1 MCRRAG
7 QFGHD
12 KARAREAVKVK
23 FMTQKYIDG
32 LMALVIAQARAV
44 KIPVSGDIDP
54 QVRLNR
60 RARTRFGCC
69 IRKNGSYT
77 IELSAKLAEQGREEA
92 VLQVLAHEV
101 LHTCYGCSNHGARW
115 RAYAQRMNE
124 VYGYRVRRTDQYQ
137 DLGIEDDR
145 PVRYFV
151 VCQLCGRRIPRMKRS
166 PLVDHPERYRCACGG
181 SLRVEE
187 AGAGQV
193 KNGKM

>member
-1 MCRRAG
+1 M
-7 QFGHD
+7 
-12 KARAREAVKVK
+12 
-23 FMTQKYIDG
+23 
-32 LMALVIAQARAV
+32 
-44 KIPVSGDIDP
+44 
-54 QVRLNR
+54 
-60 RARTRFGCC
+60 
-69 IRKNGSYT
+69 
-77 IELSAKLAEQGREEA
+77 
-92 VLQVLAHEV
+92 